1 VARFWVRLS
10 PRAAADRILGVEQDG
25 VLHVRVRA
33 APADGSANAAL
44 LQILATAL
52 DVPRSALS
60 IAAGAT
66 GRRKLIELDDDRHE
80 RLAEVWPELLR

>member
-10 PRAAADRILGVEQDG
+10 PRAMVDRIVGIEQDG
-25 VLHVRVRA
+25 ALHVSVRA
-33 APADGSANAAL
+33 APADGAANAAL
-44 LQILATAL
+44 LQVLATAL

-66 GRRKLIELDDDRHE
+66 GRRKLIELDDDRRD
-80 RLAEVWPELLR
+80 RLAQVWPELLR